1 MDIRSRVAYRVETP
15 RLTLRCWSPEDAPAL
30 RAALDKSD
38 QYLRPWIPFMK
49 DEPRSL
55 ADTVDWLRGHRA
67 AFDRSENFRF
77 GVFDKAGTLIGE
89 NMLLQRIGPDALEI
103 GYLTH
108 LGFEG
113 KGYATEASAALVRL
127 AFVVYKV
134 RRIEIH
140 HAAANTASAV
150 IPERLG
156 FVHEAIRRDH
166 IEDTEGRLHDAW
178 IWCLHAPDF
187 PASPSAE
194 AEIAAYD
201 ALGDEIGFCS
211 NQVAGQECGTASTD

>member
-1 MDIRSRVAYRVETP
+1 MDLKRIAYRVETP

-30 RAALDKSD
+30 RAALDRSD

-67 AFDRSENFRF
+67 AFDRGEHFRF
-77 GVFDKAGTLIGE
+77 GVFDKEGNLVGE
-89 NMLLQRIGPDALEI
+89 NMLLQRVGPDAFEI

-113 KGYATEASAALVRL
+113 RGYATEASAALVRL
-127 AFVVYKV
+127 AFEVYKV

-140 HAAANTASAV
+140 HAAGNTASAV
-150 IPERLG
+150 IPGRLG
-156 FVHEAIRRDH
+156 FTHEATLRDH
-166 IEDTEGRLHDAW
+166 IEDIDGKPHDAW
-178 IWCLHAPDF
+178 IWCLHAAVYPES
-187 PASPSAE
+187 PAFA
-194 AEIAAYD
+194 AEILAYD
-201 ALGDEIGFCS
+201 PLGAAITM
-211 NQVAGQECGTASTD
+211 AGST